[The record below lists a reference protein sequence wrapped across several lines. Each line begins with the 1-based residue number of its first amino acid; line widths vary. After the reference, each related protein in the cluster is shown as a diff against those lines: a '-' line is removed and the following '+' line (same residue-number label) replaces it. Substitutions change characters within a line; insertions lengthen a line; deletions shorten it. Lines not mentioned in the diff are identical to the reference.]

1 MVVGGRDVQSYVL
14 VNALLFVSYV
24 LCERETSMS
33 NMKYRIQF
41 SLAQEFDSALCMVGL
56 DLSLSYDAI

>member
-56 DLSLSYDAI
+56 DLSLSYDAL

>member
-1 MVVGGRDVQSYVL
+1 MVVGGRYVQSYVL

-24 LCERETSMS
+24 LCECETIMS

>member
-1 MVVGGRDVQSYVL
+1 MVVGGRYVQSYVL

>member
-1 MVVGGRDVQSYVL
+1 MVVGGRYVQSYVL

-24 LCERETSMS
+24 LCERETIMS

-56 DLSLSYDAI
+56 DLSLSYDAL

>member
-24 LCERETSMS
+24 LCERETSIS

>member
-1 MVVGGRDVQSYVL
+1 MVVGGRYVQSYVL

-56 DLSLSYDAI
+56 DLSLSYDAL